1 MINYLKISGD
11 NLMKRTKLSLMISKI
26 NYFIAALVN
35 LGKETNTYK
44 FLFKVWMLSSFAMFL
59 TSLIILS
66 NIGTLVTDTI
76 SIKLIIYASLF
87 GISLIIPSLFLGIL
101 YYFSLFIEQV
111 NLFFNFLYLL
121 LVREILIEKIIRII
135 FLKIRREFIFSNKE
149 IENLNKFSKSFID
162 VGLSYFSILLNLFK
176 DRFKHT
182 SNLFF
187 IFIFLTNFIV
197 STIVY
202 FYLNSFGLAETYIM
216 LISILSTLFHSVLF
230 IFVLLTMFIVLKTLK
245 FINIFFTNMIKEF
258 NASKIEIKEYIENKM
273 KNY

>member
-1 MINYLKISGD
+1 
-11 NLMKRTKLSLMISKI
+11 MKRTKLSLMISKI